1 MAKKIPKAERSDLIA
16 GWNFN
21 YKFMENITAECRE
34 KDNGDVYQE
43 MVDSVLNALH
53 LGGYIDIES

>member
-1 MAKKIPKAERSDLIA
+1 MSKKIPKAERSDLIS

-21 YKFMENITAECRE
+21 YEFMEAIKNECRE

-43 MVDSVLNALH
+43 MVDSVLSALH
-53 LGGYIDIES
+53 RGGYIEIES